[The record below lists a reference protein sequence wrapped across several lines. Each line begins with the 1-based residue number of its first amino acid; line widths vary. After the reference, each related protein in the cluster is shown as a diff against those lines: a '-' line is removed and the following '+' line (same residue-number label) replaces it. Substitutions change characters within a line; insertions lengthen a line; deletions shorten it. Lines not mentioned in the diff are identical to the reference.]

1 MDQDINPYTPSAMQT
16 PERNTILGK
25 RPAPEGI
32 VTQSRAKM
40 QRLVH
45 TTTGAE
51 CFLLTKLPQELRDQI
66 YDYVAMADT
75 KLGAYVTLKEY
86 SSAELYA
93 YSSKGLGHTCR
104 QIREEY
110 SLRLAPRIKC
120 LLVEFQDCIA
130 SVATPDKSI
139 GGPRKASLQERLQR
153 IPQPHMGPPIPAL
166 DHSAQ
171 SHFLQIAERKVVGG
185 VYIQEDIA
193 YTMRI
198 PFGGIDDMGLR
209 LSTLAVTLASSAPRG
224 YSDKYPLDPSRNEEA
239 LWTAKNRMH
248 TLAETVIALRRL
260 VKRTDRTEQ
269 DPWRELF
276 WDFGIL
282 FPQRVIKP
290 SDTDEDVL
298 FRRQAYKG
306 RSDKDHWWKT
316 FGNRFCYQACNPRFI
331 EEV

>member
-1 MDQDINPYTPSAMQT
+1 MQT
-16 PERNTILGK
+16 PKRNTTLGK
-25 RPAPEGI
+25 RAAPEGI
-32 VTQSRAKM
+32 VTKSMAKM
-40 QRLVH
+40 QKLVQP
-45 TTTGAE
+45 TTGTE
-51 CFLLTKLPQELRDQI
+51 CFFLTKLPQELRDQI

-75 KLGAYVTLKEY
+75 QLGAYVTLKDC

-93 YSSKGLGHTCR
+93 YSSMGLGHTCR

-110 SLRLAPRIKC
+110 SLRLQPRVKD
-120 LLVEFQDCIA
+120 LVAEFQTCISSA
-130 SVATPDKSI
+130 AIPDNSI
-139 GGPRKASLQERLQR
+139 GGPRKTSLQERLRR
-153 IPQPHMGPPIPAL
+153 IPQPHMGPPMPAL
-166 DHSAQ
+166 DHFAQ
-171 SHFLQIAERKVVGG
+171 SHFLQIAEHKVVGG

-209 LSTLAVTLASSAPRG
+209 LSTLAVTLASNAPRE

-239 LWTAKNRMH
+239 LWTARNRME
-248 TLAETVIALRRL
+248 TLAEAVMTLHDL
-260 VKRTDRTEQ
+260 VRCSDGTEH

-282 FPQRVIKP
+282 FPRRVIKP
-290 SDTDEDVL
+290 SDMDEDVL

-306 RSDKDHWWKT
+306 RSDKDHGWKT
-316 FGNRFCYQACNPRFI
+316 FGKRFCYRACNPRVI